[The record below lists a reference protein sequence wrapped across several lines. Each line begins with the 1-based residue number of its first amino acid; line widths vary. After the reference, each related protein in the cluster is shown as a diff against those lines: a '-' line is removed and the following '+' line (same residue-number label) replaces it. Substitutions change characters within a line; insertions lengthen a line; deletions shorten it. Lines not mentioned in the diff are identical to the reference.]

1 MKHLKDIIVES
12 FFDYEIDSSK
22 FTKTIEKE
30 IKQFLKDNYKG
41 RYSISKNPDTD
52 GKYVVDSKGNIEI
65 KNKNITNLTNGCFVW
80 GKVDGKFDCS
90 YCGSLTS
97 LEGAPEK
104 VGGDFVCYWCT
115 SLTSLKGAPEK
126 VGGKF
131 DCCDC
136 VSLTS
141 LEGIPEEIDWDFICR
156 ECKSLTSL
164 KGAPEKVD
172 GYFICYDCG
181 VKFTKDDV
189 RKVAIVKKE
198 IIC

>member
-1 MKHLKDIIVES
+1 MKHLNEYVKES
-12 FFDYEIDSSK
+12 LLDVDDFDLDK
-22 FTKTIEKE
+22 A
-30 IKQFLKDNYKG
+30 IKNDVKSFLKANYKG
-41 RYSISKNPDTD
+41 RYSISKKPNTD
-52 GKYVVDSKGNIEI
+52 GKYVVDSKGNIEV
-65 KNKNITNLTNGCFVW
+65 KNKSITNLTNGCFVW
-80 GKVDGKFDCS
+80 GKVDGEFDCI
-90 YCGSLTS
+90 YCTSLTS

-104 VGGDFVCYWCT
+104 VGDDFVCYWCA
-115 SLTSLKGAPEK
+115 SLTSLKGAPKE

-156 ECKSLTSL
+156 GCTSLTSL
-164 KGAPEKVD
+164 KGAPKEVG